1 MMASFWPWRRLD
13 GTKRQDRLPSEL
25 RIATSGSFN
34 IRAPVETLK
43 VDGAG
48 SYTNPGRVRA
58 ALLVPSCCTTVQ
70 FHGDHKKPSTA
81 ARSNLHVLQMF
92 TQAETAQILDD
103 ATRIGNAIGW

>member
-1 MMASFWPWRRLD
+1 MASFWPWRRSD
-13 GTKRQDRLPSEL
+13 AAKKQEKLPSEL

-34 IRAPVETLK
+34 IRTPVESLK

-58 ALLVPSCCTTVQ
+58 ALLTPSCCTTVQ
-70 FHGDHKKPSTA
+70 FNGDHKKSSASP
-81 ARSNLHVLQMF
+81 RSCVHVLQMF

-103 ATRIGNAIGW
+103 AKRIGNAIGW